1 MIYSVIDWPLFYVND
16 QLLLFYWSSFDL
28 NELWLLLLQTWSR
41 TESPSSAGA
50 SRTRT
55 RRCPGWLWWP
65 GLTYSWP
72 HQQTLPGRRPVFLIK
87 TVRCYW
93 GVGDTV
99 RGGANIQ
106 EMRGYWTLYVQK
118 LDKGGGWGAVRFE
131 QTMSVALLQESIFCQ
146 WGTAWSDML
155 ILEEIWALS
164 PRSKREKK
172 NW

>member
-1 MIYSVIDWPLFYVND
+1 MINSVIDWPLFYVTD

-28 NELWLLLLQTWSR
+28 NDLWLLLLQIWSR

-55 RRCPGWLWWP
+55 RRCPVWLWWP

-118 LDKGGGWGAVRFE
+118 IGQSWEMGCG
-131 QTMSVALLQESIFCQ
+131 
-146 WGTAWSDML
+146 
-155 ILEEIWALS
+155 EIWTNYVPCSLEGKYLLS
-164 PRSKREKK
+164 KGDSVVGYFVFVRNMGPFF
-172 NW
+172 